1 MKAVHFKPELDITE
15 RQKQLKKM
23 CVAQHT
29 KEFQR
34 TLSDSEIDK
43 ARHDYVSQ
51 AVTLGNVQKNAKA
64 AADSFKAEMSS
75 ISTMMEEG
83 LKRIET
89 GKRKVTDTLYSVP
102 NYETGMMEIYDKYG
116 ERIDIRK
123 LTPDESTGQMFNN
136 AGEAIHEEEQA
147 ATNAV
152 REIGFVPD
160 GDNIQDADF
169 EEVSGH
175 DSETETQEE
184 PVKEEPK
191 KKRKTKAEKE
201 AEAQAQ
207 KELENQSEAAQ
218 DDEEPP
224 AWEEGESFTEN

>member
-23 CVAQHT
+23 CVAQQT

-34 TLSDSEIDK
+34 TLSDAEIDK

-75 ISTMMEEG
+75 ITTMMEEG

-136 AGEAIHEEEQA
+136 AGEAMHEEEPG
-147 ATNAV
+147 NAV
-152 REIGFVPD
+152 KEIGFAG
-160 GDNIQDADF
+160 GDIQDADF
-169 EEVSGH
+169 EEVTGQ
-175 DSETETQEE
+175 DEAAYIEPINQDGETGTQEE
-184 PVKEEPK
+184 PAKEEPK
-191 KKRKTKAEKE
+191 KKRKTKAEKA
-201 AEAQAQ
+201 AEEQAKQ
-207 KELENQSEAAQ
+207 ELQNSN
-218 DDEEPP
+218 
-224 AWEEGESFTEN
+224 EG